1 MVFRLGYVA
10 IFFTKMNKV
19 SLLLQRKQMIV
30 FVTSDKIQVFKLKS
44 QI

>member
-19 SLLLQRKQMIV
+19 SLLLQRKQMTV
-30 FVTSDKIQVFKLKS
+30 FVTSDKIHVFKLKS